1 MFGRL
6 EVVLTQAAQLTALG
20 RAQEPFGGT
29 IDLLPLLLP
38 LSPLLLPPRF
48 PLLLPRRCFV
58 LLPTV
63 PLIKVVTPYAA
74 TGVLLVWIRVP
85 MPLLPMIVI
94 IQHLEA
100 LACWL
105 YLVDPAQELCQKPVK
120 PAMAGLPTGPT
131 AAVPTPASVIVS
143 LLLPPG
149 LPHPLPPGLPRL
161 FPRPLA
167 VFF

>member
-29 IDLLPLLLP
+29 ISQLQLLL
-38 LSPLLLPPRF
+38 LLL
-48 PLLLPRRCFV
+48 LLLPRRCFV

-105 YLVDPAQELCQKPVK
+105 YLVDPAQELCQTPVE
-120 PAMAGLPTGPT
+120 PVMAGLPTGPT

-149 LPHPLPPGLPRL
+149 LPHPLPPGLPHPLPPGLPRL